1 MSIYFKI
8 GLACKVTYRTVSRL
22 FEIEAGW
29 SIIGSLNHLQTDSY
43 LYSCHLGTV
52 RSVRFFNHFDKKW
65 LNLVLVSLLRRK
77 KNAIKY

>member
-65 LNLVLVSLLRRK
+65 LNFVLVSLLRRK